1 MLEKEI
7 EKIFTKNKS
16 ISLDNLLFNYE
27 TFEEV
32 PLFNRYTDIIP
43 FYNYIKPEEMNTF
56 LLNLAYE
63 HLLKLN
69 IHAKKTL
76 PSKKF
81 NEFFSCITY
90 TDSDDEALEKG
101 FYVPNFY
108 ITQKNSE
115 LNLKEYILS
124 KPKFNLENNNMIK
137 QSLSRLGMID
147 RINIY
152 HTKWFDNI
160 CQDYIQ
166 RYYFINTKV

>member
-16 ISLDNLLFNYE
+16 ISFDNLLFNYE

-43 FYNYIKPEEMNTF
+43 FYNYIKPDEMNTF

-63 HLLKLN
+63 HSLKLN

-76 PSKKF
+76 LSKEF

-90 TDSDDEALEKG
+90 TDSDDEALENG
-101 FYVPNFY
+101 FYIPNFY
-108 ITQKNSE
+108 ITRK
-115 LNLKEYILS
+115 K
-124 KPKFNLENNNMIK
+124 
-137 QSLSRLGMID
+137 
-147 RINIY
+147 
-152 HTKWFDNI
+152 
-160 CQDYIQ
+160 
-166 RYYFINTKV
+166 